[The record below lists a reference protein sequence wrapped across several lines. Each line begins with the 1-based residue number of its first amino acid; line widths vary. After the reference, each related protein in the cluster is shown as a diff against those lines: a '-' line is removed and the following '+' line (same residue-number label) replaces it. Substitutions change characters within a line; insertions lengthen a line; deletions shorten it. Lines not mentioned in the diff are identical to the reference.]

1 MVGNPRMLRG
11 IFFVDYYLKFYNEE
25 RLTEYKVRSASKS

>member
-1 MVGNPRMLRG
+1 MLGG
-11 IFFVDYYLKFYNEE
+11 IFFVDYNLKVYNEE